1 MAIRTKEEILER
13 IKAKLGDDN
22 SDETISIIEDI
33 SDTMDDYNAKVK
45 DSTDWK
51 AKAEQID
58 AEWREKYKERF
69 FSGSV
74 DDKSIVEPE
83 EEVEVTNYRYEN
95 LFKED

>member
-1 MAIRTKEEILER
+1 MAIRTKEEILES

-33 SDTMDDYNAKVK
+33 SDTMDDYDAKVK

-83 EEVEVTNYRYEN
+83 EEVEVTEYRFEN

>member
-1 MAIRTKEEILER
+1 MAIRTKEEILES

-22 SDETISIIEDI
+22 SDETLSIIEDI
-33 SDTMDDYNAKVK
+33 SDTMDDYDAKVK

-69 FSGSV
+69 FSGSA

-83 EEVEVTNYRYEN
+83 EEVEVTEYRYEN
-95 LFKED
+95 LFKEE